1 MVVRSMKNRYCKRSR
16 LSEHKFRKLLE
27 CFCDDFDT
35 VLTAKVVGISR
46 QKLSRY
52 FGALRF
58 RIVELSQLEGKF
70 SGEVEVDESY
80 FGAKRIR
87 GKRGRGARGKIPVVG
102 VLKRGGKVYT
112 KVVKNCSREQIVP
125 ILKGKILEESTVF
138 TDGWKSYHGL
148 IYQGFQHY
156 RIYHS
161 KNEFARGKNHI
172 NGIESFWSFC
182 KRRMAKQNGVRKD
195 KFLLHLK
202 ESEFRWNHRNEMYK
216 VLLDNLKSNPLS
228 L

>member
-1 MVVRSMKNRYCKRSR
+1 MVVGSMKNRYCKRSR
-16 LSEHKFRKLLE
+16 LSEYKFRKLLR
-27 CFCDDFDT
+27 CFCEDFDT
-35 VLTAKVVGISR
+35 ILTAKLVGISR

-52 FGALRF
+52 FNAIRL
-58 RIVELSQLEGKF
+58 RIVELGQLEGKF

-112 KVVKNCSREQIVP
+112 KVVKNCSREQILP

-172 NGIESFWSFC
+172 NGIESFWSFV

-202 ESEFRWNHRNEMYK
+202 ESEFRWNHRSEMYK
-216 VLLDNLKSNPLS
+216 VLLNDLKSRPLS

>member
-1 MVVRSMKNRYCKRSR
+1 MKNRYCKRSR
-16 LSEHKFRKLLE
+16 LSEYKFRQLLQ

-35 VLTAKVVGISR
+35 VLTAKIVGISR

-52 FGALRF
+52 FGALRL
-58 RIVELSQLEGKF
+58 RIVDLSQLEGKF
-70 SGEVEVDESY
+70 SGEIEVDESY

-112 KVVKNCSREQIVP
+112 KVVKNCSREQILP
-125 ILKGKILEESTVF
+125 ILKGKILDESTVY

-148 IYQGFQHY
+148 IYQGFYHY

-202 ESEFRWNHRNEMYK
+202 ESEFRWNHRNDMYK
-216 VLLDNLKSNPLS
+216 VLLDNLKSNPLT

>member
-1 MVVRSMKNRYCKRSR
+1 MKNRYCKRSR
-16 LSEHKFRKLLE
+16 LSEHKFRKLIE

-70 SGEVEVDESY
+70 SGEIEVDESY

-87 GKRGRGARGKIPVVG
+87 GKRGRGDRGKIPVVG

-112 KVVKNCSREQIVP
+112 KVVENCSRQQIMP

-172 NGIESFWSFC
+172 NGIESFWSFV

>member
-1 MVVRSMKNRYCKRSR
+1 MVVRSMKNRYCNRSR
-16 LSEHKFRKLLE
+16 LSEQKFRQLLQ
-27 CFCDDFDT
+27 CFCDDLDT
-35 VLTAKVVGISR
+35 TLTARIVGISR

-52 FGALRF
+52 FGALRL
-58 RIVELSQLEGKF
+58 RIVSLSQLDGKF

-112 KVVKNCSREQIVP
+112 KVVKDCSREQIMP
-125 ILKGKILEESTVF
+125 ILKGKILDESTVY

-182 KRRMAKQNGVRKD
+182 KRRMSKQNGVRKD

-202 ESEFRWNHRNEMYK
+202 ESEFRWNHRSDMYK

>member
-1 MVVRSMKNRYCKRSR
+1 MKNKYCNRSR
-16 LSEHKFRKLLE
+16 LSEQKFRQLLQ
-27 CFCDDFDT
+27 CFCDDLDT
-35 VLTAKVVGISR
+35 ILTARIVGISR

-52 FGALRF
+52 FGAFRL
-58 RIVELSQLEGKF
+58 RIVVLSQLDGKF

-102 VLKRGGKVYT
+102 LLKRGGKVFT
-112 KVVKNCSREQIVP
+112 KVVKDCSREQIMP
-125 ILKGKILEESTVF
+125 ILKGKILDESTVY

-182 KRRMAKQNGVRKD
+182 KRRMSKQNGVRKD

-202 ESEFRWNHRNEMYK
+202 ESEFRWNHRSDMYK
-216 VLLDNLKSNPLS
+216 VLLNNLKMEPLT

>member
-1 MVVRSMKNRYCKRSR
+1 MLNRYHKSSK
-16 LSEHKFRKLLE
+16 LSEAKFREVLKFFSTDIPSLKTAELTNLNKNTVHTIYNKLRERL
-27 CFCDDFDT
+27 
-35 VLTAKVVGISR
+35 A
-46 QKLSRY
+46 
-52 FGALRF
+52 
-58 RIVELSQLEGKF
+58 ELSLKENEPF
-70 SGEVEVDESY
+70 HGEVEVDESY

-112 KVVKNCSREQIVP
+112 KVVKDCSREQILP
-125 ILKGKILEESTVF
+125 ILKGKILEESTGF

-172 NGIESFWSFC
+172 NGIESFWGFT
-182 KRRMAKQNGVRKD
+182 KTRMQKLRGIRKD
-195 KFLLHLK
+195 KFMIHLK
-202 ESEFRWNHRNEMYK
+202 ESEWRWNHGNESIYK
-216 VLLDNLKSNPLS
+216 ILLKILAENPLF
-228 L
+228 

>member
-1 MVVRSMKNRYCKRSR
+1 MVARSMKNKYCKRSR
-16 LSEHKFRKLLE
+16 LSEHKFRQLLQ

-35 VLTAKVVGISR
+35 VLTAKIVDISR

-52 FGALRF
+52 FGAIRF

-112 KVVKNCSREQIVP
+112 KVVENCSREQILP

-172 NGIESFWSFC
+172 NGIESFWSFV
-182 KRRMAKQNGVRKD
+182 KRRMAKQNGVRQD

-216 VLLDNLKSNPLS
+216 VLLDNLKSDPLS

>member
-1 MVVRSMKNRYCKRSR
+1 MLNRYYKSSK
-16 LSEHKFRKLLE
+16 LSEAKFREVLKFFSTDIPSLKTAELTNLNKNTVHSIYNKLRERL
-27 CFCDDFDT
+27 
-35 VLTAKVVGISR
+35 A
-46 QKLSRY
+46 
-52 FGALRF
+52 
-58 RIVELSQLEGKF
+58 ELSFKENEPF
-70 SGEVEVDESY
+70 HGEVEVDESY

-112 KVVKNCSREQIVP
+112 KVVKDCSREQILP

-172 NGIESFWSFC
+172 NGIESFWGFT
-182 KRRMAKQNGVRKD
+182 KTRMQKLRGIRKD
-195 KFLLHLK
+195 KFMIHLK
-202 ESEFRWNHRNEMYK
+202 ESEWRWNHRNENIYK
-216 VLLDNLKSNPLS
+216 TLLKILAENPLF
-228 L
+228 

>member
-1 MVVRSMKNRYCKRSR
+1 MKNKYCNRSR
-16 LSEHKFRKLLE
+16 LSEQKFRKLLQ
-27 CFCDDFDT
+27 CFCDDLDT
-35 VLTAKVVGISR
+35 ILTARIVGISR

-52 FGALRF
+52 FGAFRL
-58 RIVELSQLEGKF
+58 RIVSLSQLAGKF

-112 KVVKNCSREQIVP
+112 KVVKDCSREQIMP
-125 ILKGKILEESTVF
+125 ILKGKILDESTVY

-182 KRRMAKQNGVRKD
+182 KRRMSKQNGVSPK
-195 KFLLHLK
+195 
-202 ESEFRWNHRNEMYK
+202 
-216 VLLDNLKSNPLS
+216 
-228 L
+228 